1 MIKAGNYAALFM
13 KYAFYFILLLI
24 FAGFAVEIM
33 ESVGL
38 IEKEISADIF
48 KYVLWILCFSP
59 LVTAFI
65 YVTVNLFEKN
75 IKAVTLGVLLILAI
89 VLSFLMKSLI

>member
-24 FAGFAVEIM
+24 FAGFVAEIM
-33 ESVGL
+33 ESAEL
-38 IEKEISADIF
+38 ITNKLSADIF

-59 LVTAFI
+59 LITALI
-65 YVTVNLFEKN
+65 YVVINLFEKSF
-75 IKAVTLGVLLILAI
+75 KHVLLGLCLIAVI
-89 VLSFLMKSLI
+89 ILSFLMKSLI